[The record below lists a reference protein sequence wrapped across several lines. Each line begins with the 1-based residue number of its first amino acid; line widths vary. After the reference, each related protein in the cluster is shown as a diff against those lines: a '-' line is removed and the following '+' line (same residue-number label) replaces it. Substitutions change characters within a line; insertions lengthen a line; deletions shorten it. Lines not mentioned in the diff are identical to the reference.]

1 MKLYYMGIW
10 RNETRP
16 AVELCGEKDLSSFG
30 RFTRDSYG
38 EFMTLFSCTVAER
51 TRAGQ
56 RQDIEENSY
65 TFHAYSRSEGICA
78 IIISDQEYP
87 KLVAHQILSK
97 LADEFLVLHPRT
109 DFIAAGTPGS
119 DPSTSTAT
127 ASSKSF
133 PLSFP
138 ALKGYLIKYQ
148 DPGQA
153 DSIMKIQ
160 KELDETKIVL
170 HSTIK
175 SVLERGESIDKLVEK
190 SDGLSWQS
198 KTFYDQAKKQNSCC
212 TIIHGQVREVRAY
225 RSVSDPQ
232 TRHLF
237 EYSSGRFLFN
247 EQARLAERYVPFN
260 VGALKFAI
268 TRSLGKKDTEPARF
282 RKWME
287 GSFCR
292 VLTVDFDDGEQVVV
306 KIPYKSAIPRKLTT
320 ESEVATL
327 DLLRCHDFPVPRVLC
342 WAPDCDNE
350 VGAAYIV
357 MSQAKGA
364 PLSRIWPSLTR
375 EEILPLMQS
384 FVELEAKLF
393 VLPFKAYGSIYY
405 RDGIIPDAFQ
415 TDIFAPESETGDTQ
429 ATKFCIGPL
438 VERSFWRGKL
448 FDMSMD
454 RGP

>member
-1 MKLYYMGIW
+1 MKLFYMGIY

-38 EFMTLFSCTVAER
+38 EFMSLFARTVAER

-56 RQDIEENSY
+56 RQDIEENGY

-97 LADEFLVLHPRT
+97 IADEFLVLHPRT
-109 DFIAAGTPGS
+109 EFISASPEA
-119 DPSTSTAT
+119 D
-127 ASSKSF
+127 SSKSF

-198 KTFYDQAKKQNSCC
+198 KTFYNQAKKQNSCC
-212 TIIHGQVREVRAY
+212 TI
-225 RSVSDPQ
+225 
-232 TRHLF
+232 
-237 EYSSGRFLFN
+237 
-247 EQARLAERYVPFN
+247 
-260 VGALKFAI
+260 
-268 TRSLGKKDTEPARF
+268 
-282 RKWME
+282 M
-287 GSFCR
+287 
-292 VLTVDFDDGEQVVV
+292 
-306 KIPYKSAIPRKLTT
+306 
-320 ESEVATL
+320 
-327 DLLRCHDFPVPRVLC
+327 
-342 WAPDCDNE
+342 
-350 VGAAYIV
+350 
-357 MSQAKGA
+357 
-364 PLSRIWPSLTR
+364 
-375 EEILPLMQS
+375 
-384 FVELEAKLF
+384 
-393 VLPFKAYGSIYY
+393 
-405 RDGIIPDAFQ
+405 
-415 TDIFAPESETGDTQ
+415 
-429 ATKFCIGPL
+429 
-438 VERSFWRGKL
+438 
-448 FDMSMD
+448 
-454 RGP
+454 